1 MRINDSESKSFII
14 INTLI
19 NLLRK
24 QFAKRTY
31 LYIIIYIFKTR
42 VLNINYDQIPNSNR
56 ERKNC
61 FQSTAIQNLSPKCFL
76 AKNIGA
82 RFTISS
88 SSPLTRL

>member
-31 LYIIIYIFKTR
+31 LHNHLY
-42 VLNINYDQIPNSNR
+42 
-56 ERKNC
+56 
-61 FQSTAIQNLSPKCFL
+61 FQNTSLKY
-76 AKNIGA
+76 
-82 RFTISS
+82 
-88 SSPLTRL
+88 

>member
-24 QFAKRTY
+24 QFAKRIFI
-31 LYIIIYIFKTR
+31 YIIIYIFKTR

-56 ERKNC
+56 ERKIVFNLPPFKIC
-61 FQSTAIQNLSPKCFL
+61 LQNVF
-76 AKNIGA
+76 
-82 RFTISS
+82 
-88 SSPLTRL
+88 

>member
-42 VLNINYDQIPNSNR
+42 VNINYDQIPNSNR